1 MRYDTDMVYFPRIA
15 ESIIRQALDDSK
27 IAVLYGPRQ
36 VGKTTLSRHIANA
49 IDDHYRYWNCDEPDI
64 ALALSG
70 KTSTE
75 LSRLLGTSGT
85 IVIDEA
91 QRVRN
96 IGITLKLL
104 ADNYPQLRVIATG
117 SSSFE
122 LANAINEPLTGR
134 AYYTTI
140 WPLSLGEIAKGNK
153 LEAMRVLNDLLIL
166 GSYPVVALRETADV
180 LRYLGN
186 LTQNYLYR
194 DLLSHGVIR
203 SEDTLVRL
211 LKLLALQIG
220 SEVSL
225 SSLARDLQIDV
236 ATVKRLIDLL
246 EKAFVIHRLTPLSSN
261 RRIGV
266 RKSQKIYFVDL
277 GVRNYLIGNVNPV
290 DLRTDMGALWENFC
304 VNELRKRQ
312 SITSGPVTSYF
323 WRDYS
328 GAEVDYIEERDG
340 TLYPYEFKWG
350 KASPRLPKAF
360 QTNFISEPLTVVS
373 PNNIDCLLQDSPQE

>member
-1 MRYDTDMVYFPRIA
+1 MKYVSRLA
-15 ESIIRQALDDSK
+15 ETTIRHTLKDGK
-27 IAVLYGPRQ
+27 IAILYGPRQ
-36 VGKTTLSRHIANA
+36 AGKTTLSRRVANS
-49 IDDHYRYWNCDEPDI
+49 IDSSYRYWSCDEPDI

-70 KTSTE
+70 RTSTE
-75 LSRLLGTSGT
+75 LGRLVGTSGM

-91 QRVRN
+91 QRVEN
-96 IGITLKLL
+96 IGMTLKLL
-104 ADNYPQLRVIATG
+104 ADNFPDLRIIATG

-140 WPLSLGEIAKGNK
+140 WPLSLGEITRGSE
-153 LEAMRVLNDLLIL
+153 LEARRIVNDLLVL
-166 GSYPVVALRETADV
+166 GSYPVIALRETTDV
-180 LRYLGN
+180 LRYLKN
-186 LTQNYLYR
+186 LTTNYLYR

-220 SEVSL
+220 GEVSL

-246 EKAFVIHRLTPLSSN
+246 EKAFVVHRLTPLSSN
-261 RRIGV
+261 RRVGV

-277 GVRNYLIGNVNPV
+277 GVRNYLIGNTNST
-290 DLRTDMGALWENFC
+290 DLRTDTGALWENFC
-304 VNELRKRQ
+304 INELRKQQ
-312 SITSGPVTSYF
+312 SVLSTPVNSYF
-323 WRDYS
+323 WRDYA

-340 TLYPYEFKWG
+340 ILLPYEFKWG

-360 QTNFISEPLTVVS
+360 RDNFISEPLTVIS
-373 PNNIDCLLQDSPQE
+373 PDSLSRLL

>member
-1 MRYDTDMVYFPRIA
+1 MKYITRIA
-15 ESIIRQALDDSK
+15 EKTIRQTLDSGK
-27 IAVLYGPRQ
+27 IAILYGPRQ
-36 VGKTTLSRHIANA
+36 AGKTTLSRHIASS
-49 IDDHYRYWNCDEPDI
+49 IDRKYRYWNCDEPDV

-70 KTSTE
+70 KSSTE
-75 LSRLLGTSGT
+75 LGRLVGTSGI
-85 IVIDEA
+85 IVIAEA
-91 QRVRN
+91 QRVEN

-104 ADNYPQLRVIATG
+104 ADTFPDLRIIATG

-140 WPLSLGEIAKGNK
+140 WPLSLGEIAQGDEMGAK
-153 LEAMRVLNDLLIL
+153 RIVRDLLIL
-166 GSYPVVALRETADV
+166 GSYPVIALREVADP
-180 LRYLGN
+180 LQYLGN
-186 LTQNYLYR
+186 LTKNYLYR

-220 SEVSL
+220 GEISL

-246 EKAFVIHRLTPLSSN
+246 EKAFVVHRLTPLSSN

-290 DLRTDMGALWENFC
+290 DLRTDTGALWENFC
-304 VNELRKRQ
+304 VNELRKQQ
-312 SITSGPVTSYF
+312 SVLSEPVNGYF
-323 WRDYS
+323 WRDYA
-328 GAEVDYIEERDG
+328 GAEVDYVEERG
-340 TLYPYEFKWG
+340 GMLVPYEFKWG
-350 KASPRLPKAF
+350 RASPRLPKAF
-360 QTNFISEPLTVVS
+360 RDNFASEPLTVVS
-373 PNNIDCLLQDSPQE
+373 PEDISYLLGRLS